1 MTVIERQLDSGHWHA
16 VRGKAADRSGTGLG
30 RPSKVF
36 LRAES
41 KLKVLLVEDN
51 PADSERVL
59 HELRRGGFD
68 VSGEIVETA
77 EAFRQRVKERTPD
90 LVLADYNLG
99 HWRGM
104 EALEILHFE
113 GLDIPLI
120 LLSDTLGEVTA
131 VECIK

>member
-1 MTVIERQLDSGHWHA
+1 MTATKRLVDSGSWHA
-16 VRGKAADRSGTGLG
+16 VR
-30 RPSKVF
+30 
-36 LRAES
+36 
-41 KLKVLLVEDN
+41 
-51 PADSERVL
+51 SETAGMTRTAVL